1 MRWNT
6 VLSSGHFEQILLP
19 YVLASL
25 NDNTHI
31 VLPYALHSGHLSRRA
46 RGLFVVPTVIET
58 EVQKQYGVERLGRV
72 ESIRERFYAFTVNRR
87 LRHPAVVAM
96 SEAA

>member
-1 MRWNT
+1 M
-6 VLSSGHFEQILLP
+6 
-19 YVLASL
+19 
-25 NDNTHI
+25 
-31 VLPYALHSGHLSRRA
+31 
-46 RGLFVVPTVIET
+46 VPTVIET